1 MIIPGC
7 TLMAQDV
14 VLPGDH
20 FEAGWH
26 KSEKVRRFNPYGLY
40 HHINGGADLFLE
52 FGFESLLVQY
62 YAQSDE
68 ELTLE
73 VYHMKSPESAL
84 GVYLMKCGRETPI
97 QGISSRNSGNRYQ
110 FIILKGRFFIQI
122 YNATGDE
129 SLMPVMVSLT
139 GLLLK
144 NIPEEN
150 PGSLFSLLPVENLIP
165 GSERLIRG
173 PIAMEPIFTFG
184 RGDVLQLGGLVF
196 AVLGDYQSSKQNR
209 YTRILIPYPGTEHA
223 HSAYKNLISNLDSY
237 ITIRK
242 QGDDSFVFQDFENH
256 FGRVALEGVRISILI
271 HLSEQP
277 DL

>member
-14 VLPGDH
+14 VLPQDH
-20 FEAGWH
+20 FEAGWQ
-26 KSEKVRRFNPYGLY
+26 KSEKVRRFNPYSLY
-40 HHINGGADLFLE
+40 YHINGGADLFLE

-84 GVYLMKCGRETPI
+84 GVYLMKCGQETPI
-97 QGISSRNSGNRYQ
+97 QGISSRNSSNRYQ

-165 GSERLIRG
+165 GSERFIRG

-196 AVLGDYQSSKQNR
+196 AVLGDYQSTKQNR
-209 YTRILIPYPGTEHA
+209 YTRRRRT
-223 HSAYKNLISNLDSY
+223 
-237 ITIRK
+237 
-242 QGDDSFVFQDFENH
+242 
-256 FGRVALEGVRISILI
+256 
-271 HLSEQP
+271 
-277 DL
+277 